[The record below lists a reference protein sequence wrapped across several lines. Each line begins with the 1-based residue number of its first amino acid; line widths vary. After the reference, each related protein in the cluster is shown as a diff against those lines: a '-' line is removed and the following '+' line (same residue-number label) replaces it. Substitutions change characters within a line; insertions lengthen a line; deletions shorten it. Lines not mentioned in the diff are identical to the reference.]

1 MARKK
6 RFPLI
11 EDRELMW
18 RTLHIDE
25 LDRMIHELIPNG
37 EYKMEYELGTDFDDR
52 YIKYFTA
59 DSGKVTIDNIGIL
72 QKYNSK
78 IQYRISTSKGDFWF
92 KDNKAKIVL
101 ELYFSAKTVY
111 FWEHVDTLFL
121 LFDGEKWHDTAKEY
135 DEQLAREQEL
145 KAQEA

>member
-6 RFPLI
+6 KFPLI

-18 RTLHIDE
+18 RTLNIDE

-37 EYKMEYELGTDFDDR
+37 EYKMDYKLGTDLDDR

-59 DSGKVTIDNIGIL
+59 DSGKVTIDNIKVL
-72 QKYNSK
+72 QKYNPK
-78 IQYRISTSKGDFWF
+78 IQYRISTSKGNFWF
-92 KDNKAKIVL
+92 EDNKAKIDL
-101 ELYFSAKTVY
+101 ELHFSAKTACY
-111 FWEHVDTLFL
+111 WEHVDTLFL

-135 DEQLAREQEL
+135 DERLAREQEL
-145 KAQEA
+145 QAQEA